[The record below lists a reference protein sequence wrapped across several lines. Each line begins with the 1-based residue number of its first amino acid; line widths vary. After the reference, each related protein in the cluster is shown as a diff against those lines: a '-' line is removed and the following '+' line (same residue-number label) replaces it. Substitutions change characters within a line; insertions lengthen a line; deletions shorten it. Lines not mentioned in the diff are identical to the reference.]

1 MDPSTE
7 VGTALWAMLAKLL
20 PGAAGAVIQ
29 LLFVEKDLNRRQM
42 AIALAAGV
50 AIAYFMGPLIVS
62 MAGITGSGKQQSIGF
77 LIGLFGLK
85 LTKEAFRL
93 INSGAVTEWIKRRF
107 LPGERS

>member
-1 MDPSTE
+1 MEPGPDI
-7 VGTALWAMLAKLL
+7 GAALWAALDKLL

-29 LLFVEKDLNRRQM
+29 LLFVDKDLSWRQM
-42 AIALAAGV
+42 VIALAAGV

-85 LTKEAFRL
+85 LTREAFRL
-93 INSGAVTEWIKRRF
+93 INSGALTEWVRRRF
-107 LPGERS
+107 LPGEK